1 MRKRRGRVLDGLLL
15 LDKPVDLSSNH
26 ALQRAKRLFDAQ
38 KAGHTGTLDPFAT
51 GLLIC
56 CFGRLTKIAGHMLE
70 ADKTYVASMQLGV
83 ETDSG
88 DLTGEVTARHEIAQT
103 PERTDI
109 EKALAQF
116 EGEIEQLPPMT
127 SALKHKGKP
136 LYSYARQ
143 GIEIERKPRKVTIY
157 RIRLLDVDGS
167 VARFEV
173 ECSKGTYIRTLAQD
187 VGRVLGVGA
196 HLVGLRR
203 TRIGPFDIK
212 DAYSLER
219 LAALEAIDSALIG
232 PTELPDEL
240 KGVVPMPAGSPHPV

>member
-15 LDKPVDLSSNH
+15 LDKPIDLSSNH
-26 ALQRAKRLFDAQ
+26 ALQRAKRQFDAQ

-70 ADKTYVASMQLGV
+70 ADKTYVATMQLGV

-88 DLTGEVTARHEIAQT
+88 DLTGEITAQHDL
-103 PERTDI
+103 PETLVQSDI
-109 EKALAQF
+109 EQALAQF

-143 GIEIERKPRKVTIY
+143 GIEIERQPRKVTIH
-157 RIRLLDVDGS
+157 RIRLIDLNGS
-167 VARFEV
+167 IARFEV
-173 ECSKGTYIRTLAQD
+173 DCSKGTYIRTLAQD
-187 VGRVLGVGA
+187 IGRFLGVGA
-196 HLVGLRR
+196 HLAGLRR

-212 DAYSLER
+212 DAYTLER
-219 LAALEAIDSALIG
+219 LAALEDIDSALIRAS
-232 PTELPDEL
+232 ELPDEL
-240 KGVVPMPAGSPHPV
+240 QGAVPMPAGSPHPV

>member
-56 CFGRLTKIAGHMLE
+56 CFGRMTKIAGHMLE
-70 ADKTYVASMQLGV
+70 ADKTYVATMQLGV

-88 DLTGEVTARHEIAQT
+88 DLTGEVTARHEIAPALGQ
-103 PERTDI
+103 EEI
-109 EKALAQF
+109 GQALAQF

-136 LYSYARQ
+136 LYTYARQ
-143 GIEIERKPRKVTIY
+143 GIEIERQPRKVTIY
-157 RIRLLDVDGS
+157 RIRLLDLDGS
-167 VARFEV
+167 IARFEV

-196 HLVGLRR
+196 HLVGLQR

-219 LAALEAIDSALIG
+219 LAALEEIDSALIG

-240 KGVVPMPAGSPHPV
+240 KGAVPMPAGSPHPV